1 MSSDQLRECL
11 SKQLDEFR
19 MLQSIYSLPGEFN
32 SDNHKLPNE
41 IEEYLDGKRD
51 EINEK
56 LDIRL
61 RLTLSDTTKIELSV
75 TFPQFYPLLEQP
87 IFTIRT
93 ASLTRQQETVIKS
106 SIKEFIKSDD
116 VCKDETYVY
125 QVITWLEGKI
135 DEIIGQPAKNDLE
148 DDEKNKTESMERHW
162 IWSHHIYSKIKRQNI
177 MKLTRNNDISGFMWP
192 GKPGVIC
199 LEGTMSNVKDVSREI
214 KSWQWQKIKTVKIES
229 FSALV
234 EDRKF
239 GAFEE
244 IVISESDDGGE
255 DEKMNTANFFKY
267 LENHAS
273 GYMKKELF
281 GFDQ

>member
-1 MSSDQLRECL
+1 MSSEQLRECL
-11 SKQLDEFR
+11 SKQLDEFK
-19 MLQSIYSLPGEFN
+19 MLQSIYSLPGEFS
-32 SDNHKLPNE
+32 SDNLKLSNE
-41 IEEYLDGKRD
+41 IEEYLGGKRN

-56 LDIRL
+56 LDVRL
-61 RLTLSDTTKIELSV
+61 KLTLNEITKVELCV

-93 ASLTRQQETVIKS
+93 ATLTRPQETVIKS
-106 SIKEFIKSDD
+106 SIDEFIRSDE

-135 DEIIGQPAKNDLE
+135 DEIIDQPNTRLQRLQA
-148 DDEKNKTESMERHW
+148 DDDAVDIMERHW

-199 LEGTMSNVKDVSREI
+199 LEGKLSNVKDVSREI

-229 FSALV
+229 FTGRESQ
-234 EDRKF
+234 KF
-239 GAFEE
+239 NAFEE
-244 IVISESDDGGE
+244 IIISESDDGE
-255 DEKMNTANFFKY
+255 NVKMDSSRFFKY
-267 LENHAS
+267 LENHES
-273 GYMKKELF
+273 GHMKKELF
-281 GFDQ
+281 GFE